1 MCLICVYSY
10 YQYTINL
17 NSKIDFLVKRLDD
30 LKILNVKVL
39 DLKGK
44 SSLVDYMIIG
54 TGTSNR
60 QIESA
65 ISHIRTDLKNEGEFV
80 NKEEKSEGW
89 ILLDL
94 SNIIIHLFTEEQ
106 RQLYRFEEIWK

>member
-1 MCLICVYSY
+1 MRDKIEFLI
-10 YQYTINL
+10 
-17 NSKIDFLVKRLDD
+17 KRLDD
-30 LKILNVKVL
+30 LKILDIKVL
-39 DLKGK
+39 DLKSK

-60 QIESA
+60 QIEST
-65 ISHIRTDLKNEGEFV
+65 ISHIRTDLKSEGELV
-80 NKEEKSEGW
+80 NKEEKSDGW

-94 SNIIIHLFTEEQ
+94 SDIIIHLFTEEQ

>member
-1 MCLICVYSY
+1 MRDKIEFLI
-10 YQYTINL
+10 
-17 NSKIDFLVKRLDD
+17 KRLDD
-30 LKILNVKVL
+30 LKILDIKVL
-39 DLKGK
+39 DLKNK

-60 QIESA
+60 QIEST
-65 ISHIRTDLKNEGEFV
+65 ISHIRTDLKSEGELV
-80 NKEEKSEGW
+80 NKEEKSDGW

-94 SNIIIHLFTEEQ
+94 FDIIIHLFTEEQ